1 MKKLVFCAIALSS
14 LLAWN
19 VQAQTW
25 TSGTGKLYTNPTS
38 TKIGIG
44 TTAPAYNLDV
54 NGTTRTTKMLITK
67 PNAITNWNTLW
78 QSGFYEGSKAANA
91 PGSSDWYWGIHMGHS
106 SNTSNYRYGGQI
118 AVSFDEPR
126 MYFRSVDVSGKGE
139 WQEVMTKE
147 SKGSLFIDTEETI
160 SGWHYSYLQWGGNS
174 LVMGTPAGNY
184 SHNSV
189 DLKPGGVN
197 QEPLFSQIRMYTA
210 TNTNQHRLDIQLNSN
225 GNCFFNM
232 PGNVGIGIE
241 NPGVKLDVVGTIRA
255 HEVKVCLN
263 QGCDYVFAPEYDLM
277 SLPELE
283 QFVNTNRHLPEVAPA
298 AEMEQD
304 GIDLSEMNAL
314 LLKKIEEL
322 TLHVIDLNKRIET
335 LENGNK

>member
-1 MKKLVFCAIALSS
+1 MKTRLFACAAFSALFCLG
-14 LLAWN
+14 LN
-19 VQAQTW
+19 AQTW
-25 TSGTGKLYTNPTS
+25 VKGTGKLYTSPTS

-54 NGTTRTTKMLITK
+54 NGTTRTTKMLITQ
-67 PNAITNWNTLW
+67 PNATTNWNTLW
-78 QSGFYEGSKAANA
+78 QSGFYEGHNASNA
-91 PGSSDWYWGIHMGHS
+91 PGIEEWYWGIHMGHS
-106 SNTSNYRYGGQI
+106 YNNSNYRHGGQI
-118 AVSFDEPR
+118 AVSFNEPR

-139 WQEVMTKE
+139 WKEVMTKDE
-147 SKGSLFIDTEETI
+147 PVLEHI
-160 SGWHYSYLQWGGNS
+160 SQITLNPNDNFSYDQKEWGNYAIGWSMDSWEPDGPTGWISAWGGIKFFT
-174 LVMGTPAGNY
+174 GTSA
-184 SHNSV
+184 
-189 DLKPGGVN
+189 
-197 QEPLFSQIRMYTA
+197 RMVVA
-210 TNTNQHRLDIQLNSN
+210 INR
-225 GNCFFNM
+225 F
-232 PGNVGIGIE
+232 GNVGIGTDA
-241 NPGVKLDVVGTIRA
+241 PGVKLDVIGTIRA

-263 QGCDYVFAPEYDLM
+263 QGCDYVFAPDYDLM

>member
-1 MKKLVFCAIALSS
+1 MKRFVFYLISCGTLLS
-14 LLAWN
+14 WN

-54 NGTTRTTKMLITK
+54 NGTTRTTKILITK
-67 PNAITNWNTLW
+67 PNAVTNWNTLW

-118 AVSFDEPR
+118 AVSFNEPR

-139 WQEVMTKE
+139 WREVLTKE
-147 SKGSLFIDTEETI
+147 DRKLENFDKITLNPSDHFTYDGQTLD
-160 SGWHYSYLQWGGNS
+160 HYSFMWTMDSWTTEGPTLWLSTYGG
-174 LVMGTPAGNY
+174 MKFFT
-184 SHNSV
+184 
-189 DLKPGGVN
+189 GGL
-197 QEPLFSQIRMYTA
+197 PRMTIKI
-210 TNTNQHRLDIQLNSN
+210 D
-225 GNCFFNM
+225 
-232 PGNVGIGIE
+232 GNVGIGTT

-263 QGCDYVFAPEYDLM
+263 QGCDYVFAPDYDLM
-277 SLPELE
+277 SLTELE
-283 QFVNTNRHLPEVAPA
+283 QFVSTNRHLPEVAPA

-335 LENGNK
+335 LENENK